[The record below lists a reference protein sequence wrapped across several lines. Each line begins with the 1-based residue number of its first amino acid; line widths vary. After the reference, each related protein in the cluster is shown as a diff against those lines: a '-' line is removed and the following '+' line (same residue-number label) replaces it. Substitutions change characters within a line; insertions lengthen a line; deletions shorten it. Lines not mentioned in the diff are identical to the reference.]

1 LGPANLRVAN
11 TVKCKQK
18 DIAIAAL
25 QGTRW
30 LSAEPRSEWTVKN
43 QRGCNV
49 CPFFLLCADAPL
61 RRLAALIGMCTL
73 CLLWLLAVVLCAPLH
88 VLVCLCVGCGCVAPV
103 RFSNVQVVVGAR
115 LGCFCAALL
124 RRCAAALLLVCHC
137 IVLHRCGVVRLHFRR
152 CAAVRLRCC

>member
-1 LGPANLRVAN
+1 MGPANLRVAN

-61 RRLAALIGMCTL
+61 GRSN
-73 CLLWLLAVVLCAPLH
+73 WYVLAVVACCVTVRAAACACVSLH
-88 VLVCLCVGCGCVAPV
+88 WLWLRPPV
-103 RFSNVQVVVGAR
+103 RFCNVQVVVGAR

-124 RRCAAALLLVCHC
+124 RRCAAALLP
-137 IVLHRCGVVRLHFRR
+137 
-152 CAAVRLRCC
+152 CC